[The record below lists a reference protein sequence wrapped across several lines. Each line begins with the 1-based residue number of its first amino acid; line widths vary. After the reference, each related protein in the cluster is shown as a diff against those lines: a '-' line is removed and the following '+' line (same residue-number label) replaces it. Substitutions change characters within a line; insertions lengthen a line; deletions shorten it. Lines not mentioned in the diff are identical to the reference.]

1 MSLGSSSTPPRIAVA
16 LMSRLVPDDERDPIV
31 GDLTETYADRVA
43 SGHRFNGL
51 WFWTQTLLFAV
62 IGSRQPA
69 VLQPRGRMTLNL
81 GTHLRQ
87 AARRLTIEWRFT
99 LAIVAILAIGIGPAS
114 TMLSVLNNVLMKPLA
129 YADPERLA
137 LVRIQLGQLKNHP
150 GLAMDEIKDFRGLND
165 VFAAVEGEARA
176 ADSSLGPPDQLEPVT
191 TISMTP
197 NMLPMLGVSPVY
209 GRQFKDSDVADGVV
223 PPVMLDYGFWRT
235 RFGAAPAVIGTNITV
250 DGRSA
255 EIVGILPEGFTLTT
269 GRAVPQPFNL
279 YRPLRLRPS
288 RNFWAYPTI
297 VRLQDGVT
305 IAQANAR
312 LSALATSLLKQYPKE
327 YSDAAIAF
335 AVHPLL
341 DDMVKDTRPALRAAM
356 GGVLLLLL
364 IAVGNATALVIARLK
379 TRERDFALRGALGAS
394 RSALVFDVLA
404 ESALLGLVGGLAG
417 SLFAAAG
424 VAGVRRIIPHTV
436 PRWQEIAIGWDLLLY
451 SAGFALVGLVLL
463 GLLPVWKVS
472 RGTPYQA
479 LREGAV
485 QGGRAEGAR
494 TRLALVG
501 GQIALTVVLAF
512 GAVQLVRSAVRLAHV
527 NLGFDANVLTVRVPA
542 GPGRF
547 RGMGD
552 IIAMYQRVRDRLA
565 SVNGVESVGAVSHLP
580 FSGTALLDS
589 YSRDF
594 SREPGWDHPVANYY
608 SIQPGYFAA
617 VKIPFLYG
625 RDITDLENSTEQHV
639 IVIDE
644 SLAKNAF
651 PELPLQNVIGQRLNV
666 GYQIGAS
673 TIVGI
678 VAHARTIEV
687 GRAVRPQLYAPMSIF
702 LRLPMH
708 FTIRARGDAMTLRT
722 AVRAAIEEIG
732 PGAALSG
739 FTMLTDNVATA
750 SSTLHAVTGFVT
762 TLAICAGLLSTVGL
776 YIVIAFVV
784 HQRRRS
790 TAIRCA
796 LGASPGQLVRHHLR
810 TSAAVIAVALPAGI
824 ALAILAAPLFSALVY
839 GVAPRD
845 ATSLTIAA
853 AMAVV
858 AGLLGTYMPARRAG
872 SADVVVALRGD

>member
-1 MSLGSSSTPPRIAVA
+1 MTTGRTSPPPRAAVA
-16 LMSRLVPDDERDPIV
+16 LMSRLVPEDERDPIV
-31 GDLTETYADRVA
+31 GDLTEAYADRVA
-43 SGHRFNGL
+43 AGRRYNAL
-51 WFWTQTLLFAV
+51 WFWTQTFLFAV
-62 IGSRQPA
+62 IHSRRSA
-69 VLQPRGRMTLNL
+69 GFQPRGRMTFQFGANL
-81 GTHLRQ
+81 RH
-87 AARRLTIEWRFT
+87 AARRLSFEWRYAV
-99 LAIVAILAIGIGPAS
+99 AIVAILAIGIGPSS
-114 TMLSVLNNVLMKPLA
+114 TMLSVLNNVLLKPLP

-137 LVRIQLGQLKNHP
+137 LVRIQLGQVKNHP
-150 GLAMDEIKDFRGLND
+150 GLAMDEIKDFRALQD

-176 ADSSLGPPDQLEPVT
+176 ADASLGPPDQLEPVT
-191 TISMTP
+191 SIAMTP
-197 NMLPMLGVSPVY
+197 GMLPMLGVSPVY
-209 GRQFKDSDVADGVV
+209 GRQFAETDVADGKV

-235 RFGAAPAVIGTNITV
+235 RFGGSPAVIGTNLIV
-250 DGRSA
+250 DGRPA
-255 EIVGILPEGFTLTT
+255 EVIGVLPEGFTLTT
-269 GRAVPQPFNL
+269 GRAVPQPFNI
-279 YRPLRLRPS
+279 YRPLRLRDS

-297 VRLQDGVT
+297 VRLEDGAT

-312 LSALATSLLKQYPKE
+312 LDALTASLLKQYPKE

-379 TRERDFALRGALGAS
+379 TRERDVALRGALGAS
-394 RSALVFDVLA
+394 RSALVLDVLA
-404 ESALLGLVGGLAG
+404 ESVLLGLGGVLAG
-417 SLFAAAG
+417 SALAAVG

-436 PRWQEIAIGWDLLLY
+436 PRWQEIAVGWDLLLF
-451 SAGFALVGLVLL
+451 SAAFALVGLVLL
-463 GLLPVWKVS
+463 GLLPVWKVA
-472 RGTPYQA
+472 RGTPWQT

-494 TRLALVG
+494 ARLALVG

-512 GAVQLVRSAVRLAHV
+512 GAVQLVRSARSLARV
-527 NLGFDANVLTVRVPA
+527 DLGFSPDVLTVRVPI

-547 RGMGD
+547 RDMAA
-552 IIAMYQRVRDRLA
+552 IVAVYQRVRDRVA
-565 SVNGVESVGAVSHLP
+565 AVDGVDSVGAISHLP

-608 SIQPGYFAA
+608 CVQPGYLAA
-617 VKIPFLYG
+617 MKIPFLQG
-625 RDITDLENSTEQHV
+625 RDITDLENATGQKV

-644 SLAKNAF
+644 TLAKSAF
-651 PELPLQNVIGQRLNV
+651 PELQNVTGQRLNV
-666 GYQIGAS
+666 GYQIGPS
-673 TIVGI
+673 TIVG
-678 VAHARTIEV
+678 VVGHARTIEV
-687 GRAVRPQLYAPMSIF
+687 GRAVRPQLYAPMGTF
-702 LRLPMH
+702 LRIPLN
-708 FTIRARGDAMTLRT
+708 FTIRGRGDAMALRT
-722 AVRAAIEEIG
+722 HVRAAIEEIG
-732 PGAALSG
+732 PGGALSG

-810 TSAAVIAVALPAGI
+810 TSGTVIALALPVGVT
-824 ALAILAAPLFSALVY
+824 LAILAAPLFSALVY
-839 GVAPRD
+839 DVAPRD
-845 ATSLTIAA
+845 VTSLTIAA

-858 AGLLGTYMPARRAG
+858 AGLLGTYLPARRAG

>member
-1 MSLGSSSTPPRIAVA
+1 MSWETSEPPRTAVA
-16 LMSRLVPDDERDPIV
+16 LISRLVPVDDRDQIV

-43 SGHRFNGL
+43 AGRRFNTL
-51 WFWTQTLLFAV
+51 WFWGQTLLFAV
-62 IGSRQPA
+62 VRGRSA
-69 VLQPRGRMTLNL
+69 GLQPRGRMTLDL
-81 GTHLRQ
+81 GTNFRQ
-87 AARRLTIEWRFT
+87 AARRLTFEWRFT

-114 TMLSVLNNVLMKPLA
+114 TMLSVLNNVLLKPLP

-137 LVRIQLGQLKNHP
+137 LVRIQLGQVKNHP
-150 GLAMDEIKDFRGLND
+150 GLAQDEIKDFRELKD

-176 ADSSLGPPDQLEPVT
+176 ADSSLGPPDALEPVT
-191 TISMTP
+191 TIAMTP
-197 NMLPMLGVSPVY
+197 GLLPMLGVSPVY
-209 GRQFKDSDVADGVV
+209 GRQFEERDLADGVV
-223 PPVMLDYGFWRT
+223 PPVMLDYGFWRA
-235 RFGAAPAVIGTNITV
+235 RFGGSPAVVGTNITV

-255 EIVGILPEGFTLTT
+255 EIVGVLPEGFKLTT
-269 GRAVPQPFNL
+269 GRAVPQPFDL

-297 VRLQDGVT
+297 VRLKDGGTV
-305 IAQANAR
+305 AQANAR
-312 LSALATSLLKQYPKE
+312 LQGLATSLLKQYPKE

-394 RSALVFDVLA
+394 RSALVLDVLA
-404 ESALLGLVGGLAG
+404 ESALLGLLGGLAG
-417 SLFAAAG
+417 SVFAAAG

-436 PRWQEIAIGWDLLLY
+436 PRWQEIAIGWDLLLF
-451 SAGFALVGLVLL
+451 SAAFALIGLVLL

-472 RGTPYQA
+472 RGTPFQA

-512 GAVQLVRSAVRLAHV
+512 GAVQLVRSAVSLARVH
-527 NLGFDANVLTVRVPA
+527 LGFDPHVLTVRVPIR
-542 GPGRF
+542 PGQF
-547 RGMGD
+547 RDMGE
-552 IIAMYQRVRDRLA
+552 IIALYQRVRDRIA
-565 SVNGVESVGAVSHLP
+565 AVNGVASVGGISHLP

-608 SIQPGYFAA
+608 SVQPGYFATM
-617 VKIPFLYG
+617 KIPVVQG
-625 RDITDLENSTEQHV
+625 RDITDLENSTQQHV

-644 SLAKNAF
+644 MLAKSAF
-651 PELPLQNVIGQRLNV
+651 PEMQNVIGQRLNV
-666 GYQIGAS
+666 GYQIGPS
-673 TIVGI
+673 TIVG
-678 VAHARTIEV
+678 VVGHARTIDV
-687 GRAVRPQLYAPMSIF
+687 GRAVRPQLYAPMSVF
-702 LRLPMH
+702 LRLPLH
-708 FTIRARGDAMTLRT
+708 FTIRAQGDAMALRPH
-722 AVRAAIEEIG
+722 VRRAIEEIG
-732 PGAALSG
+732 PGGALSG

-796 LGASPGQLVRHHLR
+796 LGASPGQLILHHLR
-810 TSAAVIAVALPAGI
+810 TSAAVIALALPVGVG
-824 ALAILAAPLFSALVY
+824 LAILASPLFSALVY

-845 ATSLTIAA
+845 VTSLTIAA

>member
-1 MSLGSSSTPPRIAVA
+1 MSFASPSTPPRIAIA
-16 LMSRLVPDDERDPIV
+16 LMSRLVPDDEREPII

-43 SGHRFNGL
+43 SGRRFNGL

-62 IGSRQPA
+62 IGSRQSA
-69 VLQPRGRMTLNL
+69 VLEPRGRMTLNL

-87 AARRLTIEWRFT
+87 AARRLSIEWRFT

-114 TMLSVLNNVLMKPLA
+114 TMLSVLNNVLLKPLP
-129 YADPERLA
+129 YANPERLA
-137 LVRIQLGQLKNHP
+137 LVRIQLGQVKNHP
-150 GLAMDEIKDFRGLND
+150 GLAMDEINDFRAMPD
-165 VFAAVEGEARA
+165 IFAGVEGEGRA
-176 ADSSLGPPDQLEPVT
+176 ADSSLGPPDRLEPVT
-191 TISMTP
+191 SIQMTTG
-197 NMLPMLGVSPVY
+197 MLPMLGVAPVY
-209 GRQFKDSDVADGVV
+209 GRQFVESDVADGKV
-223 PPVMLDYGFWRT
+223 PPVMLDYGYWRA
-235 RFGAAPAVIGTNITV
+235 RFGGSPAVLGTNIIV

-255 EIVGILPEGFTLTT
+255 EIVGVLPEGFTLTT

-288 RNFWAYPTI
+288 RNFWGFPTL
-297 VRLQDGVT
+297 VRLKDGVT

-312 LSALATSLLKQYPKE
+312 LDALARSLLKQYPKE

-379 TRERDFALRGALGAS
+379 TRDRDFALRGALGAS
-394 RSALVFDVLA
+394 RGALVLDVLA
-404 ESALLGLVGGLAG
+404 ESALLGLLGGLAG
-417 SLFAAAG
+417 SVFAAAG

-436 PRWQEIAIGWDLLLY
+436 PRWHEIAIGWDLLLF
-451 SAGFALVGLVLL
+451 SAGFALLGLVLL

-479 LREGAV
+479 LREGAL

-494 TRLALVG
+494 SRLVLVG

-527 NLGFDANVLTVRVPA
+527 NLGFDPNVLTVRVPIA
-542 GPGRF
+542 PQRF
-547 RGMGD
+547 RNMAEIVGV
-552 IIAMYQRVRDRLA
+552 YQRVRDRIA
-565 SVNGVESVGAVSHLP
+565 AVNGVESVGAVSHLP

-608 SIQPGYFAA
+608 CIQPGYFAA
-617 VKIPFLYG
+617 VKIPILYG

-639 IVIDE
+639 IVIDD
-644 SLAKNAF
+644 SLARNAF
-651 PELPLQNVIGQRLNV
+651 PELQLQNVIGQRLNV
-666 GYQIGAS
+666 GYQIGPS

-678 VAHARTIEV
+678 VGHARGIEV
-687 GRAVRPQLYAPMSIF
+687 GRNVRPQLYAPMGVF
-702 LRLPMH
+702 LRIPLN
-708 FTIRARGDAMTLRT
+708 FTIRAHGDAMALRT
-722 AVRAAIEEIG
+722 PIRAAVEEVG
-732 PGAALSG
+732 PGGALSG
-739 FTMLTDNVATA
+739 FTMLTDNVTNA

-790 TAIRCA
+790 TAIRSA
-796 LGASPGQLVRHHLR
+796 LGASPGQLIRHHLR
-810 TSAAVIAVALPAGI
+810 TSATVIALALPVGI

-839 GVAPRD
+839 GVKPRD
-845 ATSLTIAA
+845 VTSLSIAA
-853 AMAVV
+853 VMAIV